1 VAVTVPRRCLP
12 ELPEGR
18 RDYEDAASRR
28 LATLTISTR
37 IAAGIVA
44 AYGIAELILIPQVP
58 HIGLINLV
66 SAALFMATPLLYRF
80 GALAASTT
88 FVVAAYTF
96 TVFVCSQL
104 GTDSGLQFYFFVG
117 AALIMLVIGSDHIVI
132 AAALGTSGA
141 ALAIALEWLVPPN
154 TGVYS
159 ESAMR
164 VSFAITVAAASLMM
178 IIVVGSAMRRI
189 DHAENALRL
198 EFAKSEALLANI
210 LPDSIANRL
219 KDRDDTIIADGYEDA
234 SILFADIAG
243 YTQRA
248 SDTDPAD
255 LVLFLNRL
263 YTDFDRLVDRH
274 GLEKIKTS
282 GDSYMVV
289 SGVPHPRPDH
299 LESLACLALDMA
311 DAVAGL
317 RDQRGR
323 EVPLRIGIAA
333 GPVVAG
339 VVGSR
344 KFFYDVWGDAVNV
357 ASRMEST
364 DVEGRIQVPQD
375 VYDRINTS
383 YLFEERGEVDVK
395 GKGLMHTWYLVG
407 RRPQADNSPAEL
419 VENNQTL

>member
-1 VAVTVPRRCLP
+1 MAIHGL
-12 ELPEGR
+12 
-18 RDYEDAASRR
+18 
-28 LATLTISTR
+28 
-37 IAAGIVA
+37 
-44 AYGIAELILIPQVP
+44 AELILTPQVP
-58 HIGLINLV
+58 HIGAINLAG
-66 SAALFMATPLLYRF
+66 AAVFLATPLLYRF
-80 GALAASTT
+80 GPLVAASA
-88 FVVAAYTF
+88 FVVAAYAF
-96 TVFVCSQL
+96 TVYVCSQL

-117 AALIMLVIGSDHIVI
+117 AALIILVLGSDHMVI
-132 AAALGTSGA
+132 ASVLAASGA
-141 ALAIALEWLVPPN
+141 ILAAALEWLVPPN
-154 TGVYS
+154 TGVYPD
-159 ESAMR
+159 SAMR
-164 VSFAITVAAASLMM
+164 ISFGITVSAASLMM

-189 DHAENALRL
+189 DHAESALKL

-210 LPDSIANRL
+210 LPDSIATRL
-219 KDRDDTIIADGYEDA
+219 KDRDDSIIADGYEDA

-243 YTQRA
+243 YTRRA

-255 LVLFLNRL
+255 LVLFLNQL

-289 SGVPHPRPDH
+289 SGVPYPRPDH

-311 DAVAGL
+311 HAVAGL
-317 RDQRGR
+317 RDQQGR

-333 GPVVAG
+333 GPVVAGVVG

-375 VYDRINTS
+375 VYDRINNS
-383 YLFEERGEVDVK
+383 YVFEERGDVDVK
-395 GKGLMHTWYLVG
+395 GKGRMHTWYLVG
-407 RRPQADNSPAEL
+407 RKPAEL
-419 VENNQTL
+419 AAGITPCSSPN